1 MSALL
6 LTQKELNLLKDE
18 RQRLQRK
25 KERSYSY
32 ENNAL
37 SPTEYLSLVN
47 EIESL
52 DKKIANAEIIPQI
65 KLNRKFTVKVDNKL
79 ISMIITVN
87 PVDMAGIL
95 SCTFNS
101 TVGKA
106 LIDKMVGD
114 VIQIETPE
122 GLKKYQ
128 VIDIDKN

>member
-87 PVDMAGIL
+87 PVDMAVIL
-95 SCTFNS
+95 
-101 TVGKA
+101 
-106 LIDKMVGD
+106 
-114 VIQIETPE
+114 
-122 GLKKYQ
+122 
-128 VIDIDKN
+128 